1 MGFGN
6 NIKEAMQAKGLT
18 QTKLA
23 EMLGVRQNTISQWI
37 TETNEPNVETIL
49 RLCRLLDVTPN
60 ELLGWEDR
68 FIL

>member
-68 FIL
+68 FTL